1 MAIEVMQ
8 IPDELLERAAR
19 QRGSR
24 STEAK
29 VLAKLRL
36 DRALDRQRFAFQCG
50 SLWFVGAAPDARTQR
65 AMIEVAV
72 EVEKQQHS

>member
-1 MAIEVMQ
+1 MAIEVIQ
-8 IPDELLERAAR
+8 IPDELLERAASE
-19 QRGSR
+19 RGSR

-50 SLWFVGAAPDARTQR
+50 RLWFVGSAPDARTQR